1 MVFLAELLECIKN
14 FSPVR
19 DKGKSL
25 NVTEPQYISL
35 RVVWEK
41 AIVLIMLKV
50 SGKLPEISTFLC
62 NKRIQMPI
70 SFNHVTKCP
79 SGSLYS
85 SREDK

>member
-14 FSPVR
+14 FCPVR

-50 SGKLPEISTFLC
+50 SGNFQK
-62 NKRIQMPI
+62 
-70 SFNHVTKCP
+70 
-79 SGSLYS
+79 
-85 SREDK
+85 

>member
-1 MVFLAELLECIKN
+1 
-14 FSPVR
+14 
-19 DKGKSL
+19 
-25 NVTEPQYISL
+25 
-35 RVVWEK
+35 VVWEK

-62 NKRIQMPI
+62 NKRIEMLI

-85 SREDK
+85 SGEDE